1 MLIAGRG
8 GLVIRVFRV
17 KKRFLLLMV
26 IVLMT
31 GFYISRVVA
40 GGIEDR
46 RVSAMSWS
54 VAGRIIAVD
63 PGHGGIDP
71 GSKGNSGV
79 EEEEITLAV
88 SEKLKETLTG
98 AGAVVLMTR
107 ESDIDLSDPDGS
119 RLITRKRQ
127 DLSRR
132 LALAEKN
139 GADIYLSVHVN
150 CFKSGPREHGAQVFY
165 QPGSEEGKALAESIQ
180 AEMIR
185 VLGNTNRKAKAVDYY
200 TTRNSKM
207 PAAIVEVGFIS
218 NPKEEKMML
227 DAEYQRK
234 LAYAMYCGLVKYFA
248 GNATATD
255 NPIDRDGA
263 LETFMKNEG
272 QVFDAP

>member
-1 MLIAGRG
+1 MLA
-8 GLVIRVFRV
+8 
-17 KKRFLLLMV
+17 V
-26 IVLMT
+26 IVVMT
-31 GFYISRVVA
+31 GIYISCVVSD
-40 GGIEDR
+40 GLEEQ

-54 VAGRIIAVD
+54 VSGKIIAVD

-71 GSKGNSGV
+71 GSKGNSGM

-88 SEKLKETLTG
+88 SQKLKEILTG
-98 AGAVVLMTR
+98 AGAIVIMTR
-107 ESDIDLSDPDGS
+107 ESDMDLSDPDGG

-132 LALAEKN
+132 LELAEKN
-139 GADIYLSVHVN
+139 GAELYLSVHVN
-150 CFKSGPREHGAQVFY
+150 CFKSGPLEHGAQVFY

-207 PAAIVEVGFIS
+207 PATIVEVGFIS
-218 NPKEEKMML
+218 NPKEEKLMC
-227 DAEYQRK
+227 DPDYQRK

-248 GNATATD
+248 GNATVTD
-255 NPIDRDGA
+255 NPVDRDGA
-263 LETFMKNEG
+263 LETFMENEG